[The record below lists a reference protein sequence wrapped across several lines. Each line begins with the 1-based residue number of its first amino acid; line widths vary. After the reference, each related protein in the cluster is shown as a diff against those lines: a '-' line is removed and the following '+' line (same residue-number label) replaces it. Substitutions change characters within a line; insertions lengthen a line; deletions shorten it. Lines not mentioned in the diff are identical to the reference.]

1 MDIKLIADSQDNRKG
16 HYGEDN
22 NIYLNDANLNNTK
35 DLATTL
41 GHETS
46 HAIDNQ
52 DPSINTNPQNNTSKA
67 DNEIY
72 AQNYGDDFSDYVEFA
87 SENYGDGNLADTNNN
102 NLGNTPAERQRNQKL
117 INNNNQDYARID
129 KSKGEDLCSGTN
141 CYGKATQKRFEESLT
156 NPNVVVTITNKKNTS
171 SNYSN
176 YQVREMQDK
185 NGKVIAYSAYNPNTG
200 KNIIMKP
207 EELTIFKGLVENNLM
222 YSFENATNYQN
233 TTSNALNGLH
243 DDGAIGGTGDSW
255 KQYAK
260 KWRYY
265 FRSCWWFRGWCWC
278 WSFRVGAKT
287 SKVVGKIVKSVNKV
301 KVLKTVKIRKQV
313 IDLFDKIKPNN
324 QITIGYKKLTA
335 LPENGGA
342 RVFKGVSD
350 KQVMAYF
357 KQLTGS
363 KLPKKIKVFDKKT
376 GIFKGNRYSI
386 KTDKGSFNLRDYHI
400 QKPKVNLMKDGRLM
414 CLINF
419 LA

>member
-1 MDIKLIADSQDNRKG
+1 M
-16 HYGEDN
+16 
-22 NIYLNDANLNNTK
+22 
-35 DLATTL
+35 
-41 GHETS
+41 
-46 HAIDNQ
+46 
-52 DPSINTNPQNNTSKA
+52 
-67 DNEIY
+67 
-72 AQNYGDDFSDYVEFA
+72 
-87 SENYGDGNLADTNNN
+87 
-102 NLGNTPAERQRNQKL
+102 
-117 INNNNQDYARID
+117 
-129 KSKGEDLCSGTN
+129 CSGTN

-243 DDGAIGGTGDSW
+243 DDGEIGGTGDSW

-260 KWRYY
+260 
-265 FRSCWWFRGWCWC
+265 SGDIILDLAGGLGGGVGAGL
-278 WSFRVGAKT
+278 SGVGAKT

-335 LPENGGA
+335 LPKNGGA
-342 RVFKGVSD
+342 KVFEGASD
-350 KQVMAYF
+350 KQVMTYF

-376 GIFKGNRYSI
+376 GIFKVIDIALKPI
-386 KTDKGSFNLRDYHI
+386 KEVLT
-400 QKPKVNLMKDGRLM
+400 
-414 CLINF
+414 
-419 LA
+419 

>member
-1 MDIKLIADSQDNRKG
+1 M
-16 HYGEDN
+16 
-22 NIYLNDANLNNTK
+22 
-35 DLATTL
+35 
-41 GHETS
+41 
-46 HAIDNQ
+46 
-52 DPSINTNPQNNTSKA
+52 
-67 DNEIY
+67 
-72 AQNYGDDFSDYVEFA
+72 
-87 SENYGDGNLADTNNN
+87 
-102 NLGNTPAERQRNQKL
+102 
-117 INNNNQDYARID
+117 
-129 KSKGEDLCSGTN
+129 CSGTN

-278 WSFRVGAKT
+278 WSFRGW
-287 SKVVGKIVKSVNKV
+287 
-301 KVLKTVKIRKQV
+301 R
-313 IDLFDKIKPNN
+313 
-324 QITIGYKKLTA
+324 
-335 LPENGGA
+335 
-342 RVFKGVSD
+342 
-350 KQVMAYF
+350 
-357 KQLTGS
+357 
-363 KLPKKIKVFDKKT
+363 
-376 GIFKGNRYSI
+376 
-386 KTDKGSFNLRDYHI
+386 
-400 QKPKVNLMKDGRLM
+400 
-414 CLINF
+414 
-419 LA
+419 